1 MMPVRPTIVCAVD
14 GSPESG
20 QLARISARLAEV
32 LEADLECV
40 HVLAGQP
47 AAANVNLAVAATGCA
62 SPEDG
67 VNDEQLEA
75 HGMLD
80 GICDAA
86 GAAFATRQVIRYGDP
101 ARRIAAVAEQ
111 RGADLIVVGTRGDS
125 AAPDAVL
132 GSVSSRLAADAPC
145 PVLVIPPHLA
155 PGVRPERWPNRA
167 VVCGLDGSEP
177 AWSAA
182 GHAATLA
189 TRLGGSLMLVS
200 VGSGPAASDPEVA
213 RRLQAGAAPGV
224 EGDKP
229 LEVRRDV
236 RGGDPAWE
244 LERVASAATAPLI
257 AIGSRGLGPF
267 HDGLLG
273 TVARRVL
280 RAARRP
286 ILIFPAT
293 SMPGLGA

>member
-1 MMPVRPTIVCAVD
+1 MMPARTTIVSAVD

-20 QLARISARLAEV
+20 QLARISAQLAGI
-32 LEADLECV
+32 LDADLECV

-47 AAANVNLAVAATGCA
+47 SAAAVPVSACA
-62 SPEDG
+62 LPDDAG
-67 VNDEQLEA
+67 GDEEIEA

-86 GAAFATRQVIRYGDP
+86 GGAFASRRVVPYGDP
-101 ARRIAAVAEQ
+101 ARRIAAVAEE
-111 RGADLIVVGTRGDS
+111 RGADLIVVGTRGHD

-132 GSVSSRLAADAPC
+132 GSVSRRLAADAPC
-145 PVLVIPPHLA
+145 PVLVVPPHLA
-155 PGVRPERWPNRA
+155 PAVRPERWSNRTLVA
-167 VVCGLDGSEP
+167 GLDGSEP
-177 AWSAA
+177 GWNAA
-182 GHAATLA
+182 RHAATLA
-189 TRLGGSLMLVS
+189 ARLGGSLMLVS
-200 VGSGPAASDPEVA
+200 VGAHMPASDEDIA
-213 RRLQAGAAPGV
+213 RRLHTGVARALGAG
-224 EGDKP
+224 KP

-236 RGGDPAWE
+236 RSGDPAWE
-244 LERVASAATAPLI
+244 LERVASAITAPLI
-257 AIGSRGLGPF
+257 AIGSRGLGPL

-293 SMPGLGA
+293 SMPEPTRT

>member
-1 MMPVRPTIVCAVD
+1 MTYARPTIVCAID

-20 QLARISARLAEV
+20 QLARISARLAE
-32 LEADLECV
+32 AMDAHLECV

-47 AAANVNLAVAATGCA
+47 AAASLSAAVVAVGGS

-67 VNDEQLEA
+67 VHDEDVEA

-86 GAAFATRQVIRYGDP
+86 GADFATRRIVRYGDP
-101 ARRIAAVAEQ
+101 ARRIAAVAEE

-132 GSVSSRLAADAPC
+132 GSVSRRLAADAPC
-145 PVLVIPPHLA
+145 PVLVVPPHLA
-155 PGVRPERWPNRA
+155 TGVRPERWANRT

-177 AWSAA
+177 GWSAA
-182 GHAATLA
+182 RHAATLA
-189 TRLGGSLMLVS
+189 ARLGGSLMLVS
-200 VGSGPAASDPEVA
+200 IGSDAAASDEEVA
-213 RRLQAGAAPGV
+213 RRLQAGAAG
-224 EGDKP
+224 GLGLGTP

-236 RGGDPAWE
+236 RPGDPAWE

-257 AIGSRGLGPF
+257 AIGSRGLGPLD
-267 HDGLLG
+267 DGLLG
-273 TVARRVL
+273 NVARRVL

-286 ILIFPAT
+286 ILVFPAT
-293 SMPGLGA
+293 SMPNLSA